1 MKGGWVDRM
10 MDEKTILRT
19 RPHNTVRQPPFRQ
32 SPDTSYRFDVS
43 RLFAAPRCHARAKR
57 TGKRCRG
64 AAVTGWR
71 VCYHHGAGGGAPL
84 GNENAGRGRHSARFK
99 AMVRA
104 NFLADCEDVLK
115 RRGEWVAPSRYELD
129 DPLLYA
135 ALKKAR
141 RRVAPKFR
149 RKAENA
155 FWWKL
160 NGHNFLHLKRVH
172 EKAMKAKAAVEPSA
186 AVCDAI
192 GDKSS
197 DS

>member
-1 MKGGWVDRM
+1 MVDR
-10 MDEKTILRT
+10 KTILPKQ
-19 RPHNTVRQPPFRQ
+19 PHNPVKHA
-32 SPDTSYRFDVS
+32 RFDVA
-43 RLFAAPRCHARAKR
+43 RLFAAPSCQARAKR

-71 VCYHHGAGGGAPL
+71 VCYHHGTGGGAPL

-104 NFLADCEDVLK
+104 NFLANCEDVLK
-115 RRGEWVAPSRYELD
+115 RRGEWVAPSKSELD

-135 ALKKAR
+135 ALKKAL

-149 RKAENA
+149 KKAESA
-155 FWWKL
+155 LWWKL

-172 EKAMKAKAAVEPSA
+172 ENAMKAKAAVELSA
-186 AVCDAI
+186 AVCDAV

-197 DS
+197 DL